1 MDLGFTFAH
10 HHRHDPRGH
19 AEQFKKQLM
28 RKGNP
33 SRPIVLLF
41 IVLTS
46 AIILFR
52 RSLVSYGFDTDVLLI
67 GNIVLWVISMVSYRL
82 QANGLKSP
90 GTASF
95 LGGVYGSFILK
106 FLVVA
111 AGVFGYGYLSGGRIN
126 KPALFSL
133 MGLYLVYTF
142 LETRALMKLSKK
154 LKNGKEGST
163 A

>member
-1 MDLGFTFAH
+1 
-10 HHRHDPRGH
+10 
-19 AEQFKKQLM
+19 M
-28 RKGNP
+28 RKVDP
-33 SRPIVLLF
+33 SRNILLLF
-41 IVLTS
+41 VFLNS
-46 AIILFR
+46 AVILFR
-52 RSLVSYGFDTDVLLI
+52 RSLVSSGFNTDVLLI
-67 GNIVLWVISMVSYRL
+67 GNIVLFLITMLSYRL
-82 QANGLKSP
+82 QAGGLKAP
-90 GTASF
+90 ATAAF

-111 AGVFGYGYLSGGRIN
+111 AVVFGYGYLSGGRIN

-163 A
+163 T